1 MDSSAPL
8 FQNLS
13 KKQLNSLAISILE
26 FYKDGHYAHDPDAK
40 RQKDSHNTIK
50 CNLIKVLEYNIN
62 TIPDKKML
70 GKEYDNLSRDQF
82 INRIIK
88 MNIGPF
94 IEPLHDRAKLCDEE
108 WVELIDCEERRV
120 KRLQIENEDL
130 KKTIANYDTYC
141 QVQIEKEVKS
151 KMASFKSEKEDV
163 MVLTNKMIEAED
175 TARRHLREKI
185 ELAGKLEKKIAQVE
199 STKEQLRLDHASQRE
214 GWEKQ
219 LQELATLKQDKQKF
233 ELEKIK
239 LETKKGKI
247 LTKAQESDVIKD
259 LKKKLK
265 EKKKIIK
272 LQNKEIDN
280 LKSKIPNYNSDTD
293 SDSDSDSD
301 SD

>member
-13 KKQLNSLAISILE
+13 KKQLNSLAVSILD
-26 FYKDGHYAHDPDAK
+26 FYKDGHYAYDPDAK

-50 CNLIKVLEYNIN
+50 CNLVKVLEYNIN

-70 GKEYDNLSRDQF
+70 GKEYDNLSKDQF
-82 INRIIK
+82 INRMIK
-88 MNIGPF
+88 MNVGPF
-94 IEPLHDRAKLCDEE
+94 IEGLYERAKLCDEE
-108 WVELIDCEERRV
+108 WVELIDDEERRT
-120 KRLQIENEDL
+120 KRYQVENDDL
-130 KKTIANYDTYC
+130 KKKMRDMDTYLE
-141 QVQIEKEVKS
+141 IEAEKRVKK
-151 KMASFKSEKEDV
+151 KMDAWTTDQEDV
-163 MVLTNKMIEAED
+163 MALTNQSMEWED
-175 TARRHLREKI
+175 KYRRTLREKI
-185 ELAGKLEKKIAQVE
+185 ELASRLEAKMVQIE
-199 STKEQLRLDHASQRE
+199 NSKEQLRIEHADQRE

-219 LQELATLKQDKQKF
+219 LKELSTLKQDKQKLN
-233 ELEKIK
+233 LEKIK
-239 LETKKGKI
+239 LETQKGKI
-247 LTKAQESDVIKD
+247 LTKSQESDVIKD